1 MFDPELVQELF
12 VSKNQLTEKSDLSD
26 TIFKDLLGSSFLFSK
41 GDKIWKAKRQ
51 AVAHAFYKDQLKV
64 MMEVLKSKIDIYFDI
79 WHKEIEASPDKS
91 HKIDITQAFERIFAH
106 NLITIAFGEDINDDK
121 FDILVRE
128 TKSGDQ
134 FVEKKVSI
142 REALHEIN
150 DQIMGGSM
158 EKMMHPIGILVY
170 IFSGKAWLP
179 SFSNRAKVCR
189 DNCYRIRAV
198 LTAYVQKRKRGEVKS
213 HLENGSDLLTVFLKS
228 PDIFTDDFIVDELL
242 DFFLAGV

>member
-1 MFDPELVQELF
+1 M
-12 VSKNQLTEKSDLSD
+12 EKAGLSD
-26 TIFKDLLGSSFLFSK
+26 TIFKDLLGNSFLFSK

-64 MMEVLKSKIDIYFDI
+64 MMEVLKTKIDIYFDI
-79 WHKEIEASPDKS
+79 WNKEIEASSEKS

-121 FDILVRE
+121 FDIQARAS
-128 TKSGDQ
+128 KAGDK
-134 FVEKKVSI
+134 FVTKKVSI

-150 DQIMGGSM
+150 DQIMGGSID
-158 EKMMHPIGILVY
+158 KMMHPVGLLVY
-170 IFSGKAWLP
+170 LFSGQTWLP
-179 SFSNRAKVCR
+179 SMNYKTKVCR
-189 DNCYRIRAV
+189 DNCYKIRAV
-198 LTAYVQKRKRGEVKS
+198 LHAYVQKRKRGEVKS

-242 DFFLAGV
+242 DFFLAGVQTT